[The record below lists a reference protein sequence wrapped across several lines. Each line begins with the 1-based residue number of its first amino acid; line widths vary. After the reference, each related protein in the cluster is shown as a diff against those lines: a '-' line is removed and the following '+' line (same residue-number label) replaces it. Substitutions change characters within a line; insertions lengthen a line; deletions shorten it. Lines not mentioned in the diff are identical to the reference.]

1 MYVFSFSPSA
11 TPFCV
16 VNANPSAPSPSS
28 PTLMEDQR
36 ERVADASLAF
46 VRRHLLRRL
55 ALSLVV
61 LASLHHLSPLHLPP
75 SREGK
80 EDRRPL
86 KWTQNGQKGPASS
99 TPSSARRRR
108 RSHRRRQSA
117 RLRRS
122 RRRRRYQRRQSVRLR
137 QSRRRRRHQRRQ
149 ARVVVNY
156 HVTGFP
162 RSIGHFEVVE
172 SHHFARRGPP
182 PRLRRL
188 DEMPFLQCSLRL

>member
-11 TPFCV
+11 TTPFCV
-16 VNANPSAPSPSS
+16 VNANPSSPSPSS

-46 VRRHLLRRL
+46 VRRHHLRRL
-55 ALSLVV
+55 ALSLVA

-122 RRRRRYQRRQSVRLR
+122 RRRRR
-137 QSRRRRRHQRRQ
+137 HQRRQ

-156 HVTGFP
+156 HVTSFP
-162 RSIGHFEVVE
+162 RSIGHLRSWKVTGSPEE
-172 SHHFARRGPP
+172 D
-182 PRLRRL
+182 PRQ
-188 DEMPFLQCSLRL
+188 DSAV

>member
-16 VNANPSAPSPSS
+16 VNANPSSPSPSS

-46 VRRHLLRRL
+46 VRRHHLRRL

-122 RRRRRYQRRQSVRLR
+122 RRRRRHPTPTERSTSSESPSPTTSTPTSACRRQLPRDRL
-137 QSRRRRRHQRRQ
+137 S
-149 ARVVVNY
+149 
-156 HVTGFP
+156 
-162 RSIGHFEVVE
+162 SIDRTF
-172 SHHFARRGPP
+172 
-182 PRLRRL
+182 
-188 DEMPFLQCSLRL
+188 

>member
-16 VNANPSAPSPSS
+16 VNANPSSPSPSS

-46 VRRHLLRRL
+46 VRRHHLRRL
-55 ALSLVV
+55 ALSLVA

-122 RRRRRYQRRQSVRLR
+122 RRRRRHQRRQSVRLR
-137 QSRRRRRHQRRQ
+137 RSRRRRRHQRRQ

-188 DEMPFLQCSLRL
+188 DEMPFLRCSLRL

>member
-1 MYVFSFSPSA
+1 
-11 TPFCV
+11 
-16 VNANPSAPSPSS
+16 
-28 PTLMEDQR
+28 MEDQR

-46 VRRHLLRRL
+46 VRRHHLRRL
-55 ALSLVV
+55 ALSLVA
-61 LASLHHLSPLHLPP
+61 LASLHHLSPLHPPP

-122 RRRRRYQRRQSVRLR
+122 RRRRRHRRRQGARLR
-137 QSRRRRRHQRRQ
+137 RSRRRRRYQRRQ

-156 HVTGFP
+156 HVTSFP
-162 RSIGHFEVVE
+162 RSIGQFEVKE
-172 SHHFARRGPP
+172 SHHFAEED
-182 PRLRRL
+182 PRQDFRRL
-188 DEMPFLQCSLRL
+188 DEMPFLRCSLRL

>member
-16 VNANPSAPSPSS
+16 VNANPSSPSPSS

-46 VRRHLLRRL
+46 VRRHHLRRL
-55 ALSLVV
+55 ALSLVA

-122 RRRRRYQRRQSVRLR
+122 RRRRRHQRRQSVRLR
-137 QSRRRRRHQRRQ
+137 RSRRRRRQRRQ
-149 ARVVVNY
+149 ARVAVDDYAHVVNI
-156 HVTGFP
+156 H
-162 RSIGHFEVVE
+162 RLSSIDRTF
-172 SHHFARRGPP
+172 
-182 PRLRRL
+182 
-188 DEMPFLQCSLRL
+188 